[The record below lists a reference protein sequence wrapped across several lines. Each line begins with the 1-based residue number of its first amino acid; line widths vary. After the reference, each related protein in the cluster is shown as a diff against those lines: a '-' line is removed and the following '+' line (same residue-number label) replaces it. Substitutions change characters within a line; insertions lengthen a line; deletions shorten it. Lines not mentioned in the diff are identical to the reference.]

1 MTAMLIRRRSPENG
15 GIDIIETMLATLR
28 MKDETEDAERLAVLS
43 TNTSAAVWVTMA
55 SAVSSGERPTT
66 ARCL

>member
-1 MTAMLIRRRSPENG
+1 MTAMLIRRRSPASA

-55 SAVSSGERPTT
+55 SAVSSGERLTK
-66 ARCL
+66 ARRL

>member
-1 MTAMLIRRRSPENG
+1 MLIRRRSPASA
-15 GIDIIETMLATLR
+15 GIDIIETMIATLR

-55 SAVSSGERPTT
+55 SAVSSGERLTK
-66 ARCL
+66 ARRL

>member
-1 MTAMLIRRRSPENG
+1 MLIRRRSPASA

-55 SAVSSGERPTT
+55 SAVSSGERLTK
-66 ARCL
+66 ARRL